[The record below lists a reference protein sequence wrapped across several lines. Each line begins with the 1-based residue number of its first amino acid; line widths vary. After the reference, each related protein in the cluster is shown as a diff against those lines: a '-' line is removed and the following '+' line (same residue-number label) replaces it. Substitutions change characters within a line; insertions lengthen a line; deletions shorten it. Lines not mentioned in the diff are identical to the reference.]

1 MIKKKRS
8 NREVL
13 KFLTLAIVPLSITC
27 TSVVAQATDAESE
40 GDANSNIKVGGYLRG
55 WASWNLADAPDVP
68 GDDKRK
74 LSMLRGSASLNASAK
89 TGDLTWSG
97 IVRADV
103 EGNTRYQRDLQKL
116 NQTNTPGGPGA
127 DLMKELRNADLREFY
142 VDANLGDRVKLR
154 LGKQQIVWGET
165 DFFHPSDVIH
175 GFDYRWR
182 QFLEG
187 EGDELRKPLILVNAK
202 IDVPEANG
210 NLQILVRPGLDRK
223 KDIGNT
229 YDLYGGRWMPQPY
242 RGNDFLTILPY
253 DYEHPKGN
261 YKDVTGG
268 FRWVGSTDKLNYSF
282 SYVTTFQGDPVINP
296 VTTPYYKTPTGVLGN
311 FIFPKISVASAS
323 VSGEISAIDAVLN
336 AEIAFQQ
343 GNLYNSDPNA
353 IPLPGWGAV
362 VKKDVVKTTLRADK
376 QLRLMDWL
384 GTNQAS
390 FASVQL
396 FDSWIKN
403 FKSYENAVAFGGY
416 PAKLKEHDTVLTA
429 FIVLNYMNSK
439 LNPQLAVG
447 RNLSTGDAF
456 IIPSISYQYG
466 NNWRISAEAD
476 LFYTKHQP
484 LGKGAKAEQSY
495 PLSDFLSN
503 HDQLLIRAT
512 YQF

>member
-1 MIKKKRS
+1 MIKRKKNS
-8 NREVL
+8 GKVA
-13 KFLTLAIVPLSITC
+13 KFLTLAMMPLSISC
-27 TSVVAQATDAESE
+27 ASAATNAVDSESE
-40 GDANSNIKVGGYLRG
+40 IDTASNFKVGGYLRG
-55 WASWNLADAPDVP
+55 WASWNLADAPEVT
-68 GDDKRK
+68 GNDKGK

-89 TGDLTWSG
+89 TGDLTWFG
-97 IVRADV
+97 NARADV
-103 EGNTRYQRDLQKL
+103 EGNTSYQRSLQSL
-116 NQTNTPGGPGA
+116 NQINTPGGPGS
-127 DLMKELRNADLREFY
+127 DLMKELRNAEIRELY

-154 LGKQQIVWGET
+154 LGKQQVVWGET

-187 EGDELRKPLILVNAK
+187 ESDELRKPLILVNAK

-296 VTTPYYKTPTGVLGN
+296 VSNPYYKTPTGLLGN
-311 FIFPKISVASAS
+311 FFFPKISVASAS
-323 VSGEISAIDAVLN
+323 VSGEVQAIDAVLN
-336 AEIAFQQ
+336 AEVAFQR

-353 IPLPGWGAV
+353 VPLPGWGTV
-362 VKKDVVKTTLRADK
+362 MQKDVVKTTLRADK

-396 FDSWIKN
+396 FDSWIKD
-403 FKSYENAVAFGGY
+403 FKSNENVVAFGGY
-416 PAKLKEHDTVLTA
+416 PARLKEHDTVLTA

-439 LNPQLAVG
+439 LNPQFAVG
-447 RNLSTGDAF
+447 RNLSTGDSF
-456 IIPSISYQYG
+456 FIPSISYQYG
-466 NNWRISAEAD
+466 NHWRFSAEAD
-476 LFYTKHQP
+476 LFYTKNQP

-503 HDQLLIRAT
+503 HDQFLIRAT